1 MDERVRELLD
11 RVRGTALT
19 VSEAAGTTA
28 RYAAKC
34 AGQTV
39 DIAKLN
45 MKIFDLKS
53 DINNLLREVG
63 QTVYDTHLGR
73 TADQSALEEKL
84 GQIDQKNRAID
95 ELKDRIAA
103 LKHAKECPPA
113 APPAAGTTNSARAA
127 AGPSES
133 GGLRFPSIH
142 AGRSPARLHPLQRRT
157 TV

>member
-45 MKIFDLKS
+45 MKIL
-53 DINNLLREVG
+53 
-63 QTVYDTHLGR
+63 T
-73 TADQSALEEKL
+73 
-84 GQIDQKNRAID
+84 
-95 ELKDRIAA
+95 
-103 LKHAKECPPA
+103 
-113 APPAAGTTNSARAA
+113 
-127 AGPSES
+127 
-133 GGLRFPSIH
+133 
-142 AGRSPARLHPLQRRT
+142 
-157 TV
+157 

>member
-19 VSEAAGTTA
+19 MSEAAGTTA

-45 MKIFDLKS
+45 MKIFDLKT
-53 DINNLLREVG
+53 DINTLLRQVG
-63 QTVYDTHLGR
+63 QAVYDTHLGR
-73 TADQSALEEKL
+73 TADQSDLEDIL
-84 GQIDQKNRAID
+84 RQIDEKNNAVN

-103 LKHAKECPPA
+103 LKHAKECPACGA
-113 APPAAGTTNSARAA
+113 AC
-127 AGPSES
+127 
-133 GGLRFPSIH
+133 
-142 AGRSPARLHPLQRRT
+142 GRDDKFCKSCGQPF
-157 TV
+157 

>member
-53 DINNLLREVG
+53 DINNLLREVEI
-63 QTVYDTHLGR
+63 
-73 TADQSALEEKL
+73 AKL
-84 GQIDQKNRAID
+84 R
-95 ELKDRIAA
+95 
-103 LKHAKECPPA
+103 C
-113 APPAAGTTNSARAA
+113 AA
-127 AGPSES
+127 AHFAAVS
-133 GGLRFPSIH
+133 GGCVQFEAVTDLNELI
-142 AGRSPARLHPLQRRT
+142 GRMF
-157 TV
+157 

>member
-1 MDERVRELLD
+1 MGERVRELLD

-19 VSEAAGTTA
+19 VGEAAGTTA

-103 LKHAKECPPA
+103 LKHAKECPA
-113 APPAAGTTNSARAA
+113 CGASC
-127 AGPSES
+127 
-133 GGLRFPSIH
+133 
-142 AGRSPARLHPLQRRT
+142 GRDDKFCKSCGRPF
-157 TV
+157 

>member
-19 VSEAAGTTA
+19 MGEAAGATA

-45 MKIFDLKS
+45 MKIFDLKT
-53 DINNLLREVG
+53 DINTLLREVG
-63 QTVYDTHLGR
+63 QAVYDTHLGR
-73 TADQSALEEKL
+73 TADQSALDGML
-84 GQIDQKNRAID
+84 SQIDEKNRAID

-103 LKHAKECPPA
+103 LKHAKECPDCGA
-113 APPAAGTTNSARAA
+113 SC
-127 AGPSES
+127 
-133 GGLRFPSIH
+133 
-142 AGRSPARLHPLQRRT
+142 GRDYKFCKNCGRPF
-157 TV
+157 

>member
-63 QTVYDTHLGR
+63 QTVYDTHLGAVPPTSPR
-73 TADQSALEEKL
+73 WR
-84 GQIDQKNRAID
+84 KNWAR
-95 ELKDRIAA
+95 LTRRIA
-103 LKHAKECPPA
+103 
-113 APPAAGTTNSARAA
+113 
-127 AGPSES
+127 PSTS
-133 GGLRFPSIH
+133 
-142 AGRSPARLHPLQRRT
+142 
-157 TV
+157 